1 MMNMALTYSSPYLSN
16 LSAVHLSQ
24 IVQTCGETAIFTKVL
39 ITVACFS
46 KNSVHAKHVG
56 RIWPLKYLEVTV
68 IVRVIWR
75 TIFEQYLEGRVVYHW
90 LTW

>member
-1 MMNMALTYSSPYLSN
+1 MLTEHREQLTHCSYTVYSSMMNMALTYSSPYLSN
-16 LSAVHLSQ
+16 LSQ

-56 RIWPLKYLEVTV
+56 RI
-68 IVRVIWR
+68 
-75 TIFEQYLEGRVVYHW
+75 
-90 LTW
+90 

>member
-1 MMNMALTYSSPYLSN
+1 MLTEHREQLTHCSYTVYSSMMNMALTYSSPYLSN
-16 LSAVHLSQ
+16 LSAIHLSQ

-56 RIWPLKYLEVTV
+56 RI
-68 IVRVIWR
+68 
-75 TIFEQYLEGRVVYHW
+75 
-90 LTW
+90 